1 VKKLPKF
8 DDQNIDLPYGISVQK
23 GIVDNFSGIQKFG
36 YNASVGSS
44 FETIWTDGSNL
55 YVYPTT
61 ATTAVATSSSTD
73 DNGSTVHVFGLD
85 ENFDLA
91 DEVITVGGSA
101 STTTF
106 IRMHRAFVASANTG
120 VVNVGNIT
128 VTVDSKTVAY
138 ISAGYGQT
146 LQSIYTIPRNYRGY
160 LMSFDIG
167 NSKDVELE
175 AKIMARPINGNT
187 FQTKAFQTIRGGAF
201 RKEYL
206 IPEVFTEKTD
216 IEMRAKASATS
227 SVSGGFELLLE
238 DVTYSA

>member
-1 VKKLPKF
+1 MGFQISNLREQLNFPF
-8 DDQNIDLPYGISVQK
+8 GIAVQK
-23 GIVDNFSGIQKFG
+23 GLVEDFSGIQKFG
-36 YNASVGSS
+36 YNDSVGTS
-44 FETIWTDGSNL
+44 FETIWTNGTDL

-120 VVNVGNIT
+120 FVNVGDITIT
-128 VTVDSKTVAY
+128 VNSKTVAY

-146 LQSIYTIPRNYRGY
+146 LQSIYTIPRNKRGY

-167 NSKDVELE
+167 NSKDLELE
-175 AKIMARPINGNT
+175 AKIMARPINGNA

-201 RKEYL
+201 RKEYM
-206 IPEVFTEKTD
+206 IPEVLTEKTD

-238 DVTYSA
+238 DYD

>member
-1 VKKLPKF
+1 LPKF
-8 DDQNIDLPYGISVQK
+8 DDQNIDLPYGVSVQK

-44 FETIWTDGSNL
+44 FETIWTDGTDL

-85 ENFDLA
+85 ENYDLA

-120 VVNVGNIT
+120 VVNVGNR
-128 VTVDSKTVAY
+128 SCEC
-138 ISAGYGQT
+138 G
-146 LQSIYTIPRNYRGY
+146 
-160 LMSFDIG
+160 
-167 NSKDVELE
+167 
-175 AKIMARPINGNT
+175 
-187 FQTKAFQTIRGGAF
+187 
-201 RKEYL
+201 
-206 IPEVFTEKTD
+206 
-216 IEMRAKASATS
+216 
-227 SVSGGFELLLE
+227 
-238 DVTYSA
+238 

>member
-1 VKKLPKF
+1 MPKF

-44 FETIWTDGSNL
+44 FETVWTDATDL

-128 VTVDSKTVAY
+128 VTVDSKTGAY

-238 DVTYSA
+238 DITYSA